1 MRNPFCGLLVPC
13 QLSFPKR
20 LARCGR
26 AGPGAHRCDTW
37 PRLFGTAL
45 ATAWLLGAGLL
56 RAQQP
61 CPSFAVVVNTPE
73 DELMLAI
80 NGAENPQEQLA
91 ALDKFSQEHADSKF
105 LPCVYEYYTTTYF
118 KLNNY
123 DKAIEY
129 GEKDLAANY
138 QDLNLILNLMRAYIA
153 SGKVSDSIM
162 DAALKV
168 PDLVKTEINPARPSK
183 ATDADW
189 EKIQAEAAEAAN
201 NSRAFA
207 VYAFFQLAPR
217 VTDPSKR
224 IEWLDKFGKVYPEA
238 ESKYAGQVDNAY
250 FMAYLQGGKLD
261 KAAEY
266 GEKAIAADPNNVEAQ
281 NWLAYLY
288 AVVNHANLDK
298 AEGYAKK
305 ALDLAQAM
313 KKPEGISDDVF
324 KREVN
329 NQAGMAH
336 LTLGYI
342 AFLRSSK
349 TKKLAPAIDE
359 FKTAIDLLGADPV
372 HLGEATYFLGYA
384 YEAGFPANHHGAIE
398 ALTKSAELPSRFQN
412 EAKDLLDKV
421 KKAAKE

>member
-1 MRNPFCGLLVPC
+1 MRKPLCGLLATGW
-13 QLSFPKR
+13 F
-20 LARCGR
+20 LAVG
-26 AGPGAHRCDTW
+26 
-37 PRLFGTAL
+37 F
-45 ATAWLLGAGLL
+45 L

-105 LPCVYEYYTTTYF
+105 MPCVNEYYMTTYL

-129 GEKDLAANY
+129 GEKDLAASY
-138 QDLNLILNLMRAYIA
+138 QDLNLSSNLMRAYIA
-153 SGKVSDSIM
+153 SGKVSDSVL
-162 DAALKV
+162 DAVLKV
-168 PDLVKTEINPARPSK
+168 PDLVKAEINPSRPPQ

-189 EKIQAEAAEAAN
+189 QKIQAEATDTAN
-201 NSRAFA
+201 NSLAFA
-207 VYAFFQLAPR
+207 VYAFFQLVPR
-217 VTDPSKR
+217 VPDGDKR
-224 IEWLDKFGKVYPEA
+224 IEWLDRFGKGYPEA

-250 FMAYLQGGKLD
+250 FMAYLQSGKLD

-266 GEKAIAADPNNVEAQ
+266 GEKAIAADPNSVPAY

-288 AVVNHANLDK
+288 AVVTRENLDK

-305 ALDLAQAM
+305 AMDLAQAA
-313 KKPEGISDDVF
+313 KKPEGVSDDAF
-324 KREVN
+324 KQEVN
-329 NQAGMAH
+329 NQQGMAH

-342 AFLRSSK
+342 EFLKSVK
-349 TKKLAPAIDE
+349 TKKLGTAIQE

-372 HLGEATYFLGYA
+372 HQGEAAYFLGYA
-384 YEAGFPANHHGAIE
+384 YEAGFPANHQGAIE
-398 ALTKSAELPSRFQN
+398 ALSKSAELPSRFQN
-412 EAKDLLDKV
+412 EAKDLLEKV
-421 KKAAKE
+421 KKAAKQ